1 MGNTK
6 DKQKRA
12 RRIHKGLVTK
22 QLEVEV
28 EVLDLE
34 KRKGGANERQ

>member
-6 DKQKRA
+6 DKQRRA
-12 RRIHKGLVTK
+12 RRIHKGLVAK

-28 EVLDLE
+28 EVLELE
-34 KRKGGANERQ
+34 KRKGGTNE